1 MKRSLVL
8 FGSVIA
14 LAATAACGVE
24 RTSTVLGPTAAAT
37 TVAVAGASGTSV
49 SPSSLLG
56 TWVVQGNSTKSSV
69 TASAVT
75 ALPDFSSC
83 SNFQWAITTQTS
95 TQAAG
100 KFSADCAGG
109 LSLAGN
115 ITGKLDAGATIPL
128 TIDGALTKGEDRC
141 IFSLTGT
148 GTPINSVTFKIAY
161 SGSTCLGP
169 LQGENM
175 LNLAPHSAAGG
186 PTVPATVTLT
196 GTITDGTSGGI
207 LPAIEVS
214 VPGYGVR
221 TDGAGHYE
229 LAPIPSG
236 ATSVQFAAAGYV
248 TQTKTVTLTE
258 NTVLDAVLA
267 RVAPPAPPAGSPS
280 TPGGGDQLDL
290 RGVIVRGGC
299 CTDVANWPVTTR
311 IRVLDIQFGGAFVDF
326 DAKNRWPEVVPPGWD
341 GGIQYTLWMVVN
353 HNGQWITAGGVE
365 YWRGLQRQ
373 GGPPSRYA
381 SNWYYSPAVWGELAG
396 HQPFPGEQVGFFVT
410 AGDQRAK
417 DVRAVTERSN
427 VVLVPFPSD
436 GGGYYP
442 F

>member
-8 FGSVIA
+8 LSSLLSVVA
-14 LAATAACGVE
+14 VAACGVE
-24 RTSTVLGPTAAAT
+24 RTSTVLGPTTAA
-37 TVAVAGASGTSV
+37 TVAVAGTSV
-49 SPSSLLG
+49 SSSSLLG
-56 TWVVQGNSTKSSV
+56 TWVVQGTQTKAAV
-69 TASAVT
+69 TTSAVA

-83 SNFQWAITTQTS
+83 SNFQWTITTQTA
-95 TQAAG
+95 TEAAG
-100 KFSADCAGG
+100 KFSADCTGG
-109 LSLAGN
+109 LVLAGN
-115 ITGKLDAGATIPL
+115 ITGKLGAATIPL
-128 TIDGALTKGEDRC
+128 VIDGTLTRGDDRC
-141 IFSLTGT
+141 PFSATGT

-175 LNLAPHSAAGG
+175 LSLAAHSA
-186 PTVPATVTLT
+186 PTPPTATAFTLS

-214 VPGYGVR
+214 VPGYAVR
-221 TDGAGHYE
+221 TDGAGLYQ
-229 LAPIPSG
+229 LPVVPAG
-236 ATSVQFAAAGYV
+236 ANTVQFAAAGYV
-248 TQTKTVTLTE
+248 TQTKTLTLTE
-258 NTVLDAVLA
+258 NSVLDAVLQ
-267 RVAPPAPPAGSPS
+267 RVAPPAQAPGPA
-280 TPGGGDQLDL
+280 PGGGDQIDL
-290 RGVIVRGGC
+290 HSAIVRGGC
-299 CTDVANWPVTTR
+299 CTDVANWPVTTH
-311 IRVLDIQFGGAFVDF
+311 IRVLDIQSSGAFVDF
-326 DAKNRWPEVVPPGWD
+326 DAKSRWPEVIPPGWD

-381 SNWYYSPAVWGELAG
+381 SNWYYSPQVWGELAS
-396 HQPFPGEQVGFFVT
+396 HQPYPGEQVGFFVT

-436 GGGYYP
+436 GGGYFP